1 MTENSA
7 VTPEPGVDASASAP
21 GTGGTDDLSS
31 ALAAEEQA
39 EHIDLDV
46 AAAEVDSDVALIETQ
61 VVELTADLQR
71 LSAEYAN
78 YRKRVERD
86 REVVRDMAFVQVLG
100 DLLPILDDIGRARAH
115 DELNGGFKSVGEA
128 LEAAVTRLGLEKYA
142 AVWDA
147 FDPTIH
153 EAIGQVDASVA
164 GDVPA
169 GVSGQVCAVVHQ
181 PGYRFKDRVVRPA
194 LVSVTDI

>member
-1 MTENSA
+1 MNQGHTDADSGA
-7 VTPEPGVDASASAP
+7 DASTSAP
-21 GTGGTDDLSS
+21 GGAPDDLAA

-46 AAAEVDSDVALIETQ
+46 AATEVMSDAALIETQ
-61 VVELTADLQR
+61 VAELTADLQR

-78 YRKRVERD
+78 YRKRVDRD
-86 REVVRDMAFVQVLG
+86 REVVRDMAFAQVLG

-115 DELNGGFKSVGEA
+115 DELHGAFKSVGEA
-128 LEAAVTRLGLEKYA
+128 LESSVTRLGLEKFG
-142 AVWDA
+142 AVWDV

-153 EAIGQVDASVA
+153 EAIGQVEADFA
-164 GDVPA
+164 GDMPA

-181 PGYRFKDRVVRPA
+181 PGYRFKDRIVRPA
-194 LVSVTDI
+194 LVSVTEV

>member
-1 MTENSA
+1 MSHKHNHA
-7 VTPEPGVDASASAP
+7 DAGADATASAP
-21 GTGGTDDLSS
+21 SGVSDDLAA
-31 ALAAEEQA
+31 ALAAQEQA

-46 AAAEVDSDVALIETQ
+46 AAAEVDSDVVLIETQ
-61 VVELTADLQR
+61 VAELTADLQR

-86 REVVRDMAFVQVLG
+86 REVVRDMAFAQVLG

-115 DELNGGFKSVGEA
+115 DELSGGFKSVGEA
-128 LEAAVTRLGLEKYA
+128 LEASVTRLGLERFG
-142 AVWDA
+142 AVWDV

-153 EAIGQVDASVA
+153 EAIGQVEASAA
-164 GDVPA
+164 GEVPA

-181 PGYRFKDRVVRPA
+181 PGYRFKERIVRPA
-194 LVSVTDI
+194 LVSVTEV